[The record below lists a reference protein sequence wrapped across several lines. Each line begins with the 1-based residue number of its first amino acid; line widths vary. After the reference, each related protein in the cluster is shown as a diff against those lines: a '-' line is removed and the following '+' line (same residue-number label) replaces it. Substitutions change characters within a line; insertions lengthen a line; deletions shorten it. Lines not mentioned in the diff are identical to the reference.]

1 MYWLKEDNTW
11 FEESIVQNRFGTFC
25 FLDQLDLHL
34 QKGFGCHGLLYG
46 VIFHMACSTEPLLDC
61 RQIGKGGVAISGVL
75 PTL

>member
-1 MYWLKEDNTW
+1 MYWLKEDSTW

-46 VIFHMACSTEPLLDC
+46 VIFH
-61 RQIGKGGVAISGVL
+61 RVAISGVL